1 MILRKH
7 GYVLDVDLKET
18 RRYSREHGLC
28 CCEEDKNLYV
38 QIRDKFPKLA
48 AFLAELGLLIE
59 RPDETAP
66 CDDDADNIDYH
77 FVSYTV
83 IGDILEADKYELELL
98 DGDTP
103 LRIVI
108 DHQYVP
114 NEQKTDRYFTVTVY
128 NISLPWVMDE
138 PLQEEDVQPLT
149 LWQKIQR
156 LFRKP

>member
-7 GYVLDVDLKET
+7 GYVLDVDLQET
-18 RRYSREHGLC
+18 RRYSRKHSLC

-66 CDDDADNIDYH
+66 CDDGDGDIDYH
-77 FVSYTV
+77 FVAYTV
-83 IGDILEADKYELELL
+83 IGDILEADKYEVELL
-98 DGDTP
+98 EGNIP

-108 DHQYVP
+108 DRNYVP
-114 NEQKTDRYFTVTVY
+114 NEQKTDRYFTVTVF
-128 NISLPWVMDE
+128 NITLPWVMDE
-138 PLQEEDVQPLT
+138 PLPKEIVQPLT
-149 LWQKIQR
+149 LFQKIKR